1 MILCASSGVE
11 SFLRKYR
18 QRDSN
23 LAGRRKR
30 PRGFSFMEKTS
41 FKMTRKLAKEI
52 KRITI
57 KSPSIPLFQRGK
69 LTSPPFGVFLLP
81 EAGKGRQGG
90 IFKALK
96 YYEFRY
102 S

>member
-1 MILCASSGVE
+1 M
-11 SFLRKYR
+11 
-18 QRDSN
+18 
-23 LAGRRKR
+23 
-30 PRGFSFMEKTS
+30 
-41 FKMTRKLAKEI
+41 
-52 KRITI
+52 

-96 YYEFRY
+96 YYFKHN
-102 S
+102 SDFWLHIS